1 MYGEFETTTTTTYD
15 MQTIGPV
22 CTVIDDVTTD
32 YYDFS
37 SQSVQTKETV
47 NFEGTPQ
54 QITTISET
62 VALQSETLDS
72 VARRPQTA
80 ARTIAARMGPRVAV
94 AESRIVA
101 SRAIRHLKMMRAFER
116 AHVRGTTHPKA

>member
-1 MYGEFETTTTTTYD
+1 

-22 CTVIDDVTTD
+22 CTIINDVTTD

-37 SQSVQTKETV
+37 SQSVETKETV

-54 QITTISET
+54 QITTIVET

-72 VARRPQTA
+72 VARHPQTA
-80 ARTIAARMGPRVAV
+80 ARTIAARLSPRVAL
-94 AESRIVA
+94 AQSHIVA
-101 SRAIRHLKMMRAFER
+101 ARAIRHLKMMRAFER
-116 AHVRGTTHPKA
+116 ARLLGRARSVSAP